1 MKPVSSPILLLCLQV
16 FFFCTL
22 FSQQESAVIPATFDS
37 LIQVSRD
44 YTAATEFE
52 LAFTTSAAAGEI
64 AVDCCGKE
72 SVAYANFCFN
82 EGRIYYF
89 MGRNEEAIPWY
100 LNAKELRADLLGTM
114 HIDYGK
120 SLNNLAVLY
129 EEIGRFSD
137 AEPLYLEVLK
147 LREQVAGRESTSYAN
162 VLHNLTGLYND
173 LGDYEKAEM
182 HGLQALSL
190 REQLLGEN
198 HVAYAN
204 SLVALAN
211 VYYQTN
217 NFSRALQLYL
227 NAKSIH
233 ERQEQLT
240 FYTYVFILDNLG
252 ASYQQLS
259 DWEQAETYYA
269 EAADFRLQVL
279 GENTEDYA
287 LSLNHLAAVFK
298 GTDRY
303 EEAEQALIES
313 LAILKKLGQEND
325 NDYAYSL
332 QDLSSIYLIQEEITK
347 AIPLQ
352 EEALRIIEKQ
362 FQPHHP
368 RYLRGLRDLASMKQ
382 ALGKD
387 SVAAQMLRTLSGLEE
402 KPLASA
408 VRHLSEEELANF
420 TIDFKRNHTRYFA
433 LAETYPGI
441 ADVCYDNILF
451 YKGFLQNK
459 AVQLRQIALADSKVS
474 ENYRELSRLHRRLA
488 AKYTSSAA
496 TASEIQELEA
506 DAYAIEKQI
515 VRESADIDDAL
526 LRVNWQSVRDHL
538 KPGSA
543 ALEFVEYTRESPGLE
558 IEERYGA
565 LLLLPQSNLPIF
577 IPLGNSEVLDSF
589 LNNTN
594 QPTATFIN
602 TLYSLNGPAI
612 YQMLWTPVE
621 EYLGEYPDINK
632 IYYSAA
638 GLIHRL
644 NLEALPTPEGK
655 VLAQKYQLLA
665 LGSTRQLVKSDP
677 EISQE
682 EDTKKTAFLFGGIDY
697 GTTEELTDITS
708 ANSQVTVPPTYQT
721 DQYPAHRG
729 YDSENGY
736 WQSLPWTE
744 VEIMTANDL
753 LVNAGYTSE
762 LKTKNTATEGALKA
776 LGSSGE
782 SPELLHLAT
791 HGFFFP
797 DPEEIAGEDQLAF
810 RASDRS
816 MIRSGL
822 VLADGNYAWAFGQP
836 RESVTEDGILTAY
849 EVSKMDLRETELVIL
864 SACET
869 GLGDIKG
876 TEGVYGLQRAF
887 KIAGA
892 RYLIMTLWQV
902 PDFQA
907 QAFMTTFYLAWLEEG
922 KSIPEA
928 FRAAQTYMR
937 ARYKEAF
944 DWAGFILIE

>member
-1 MKPVSSPILLLCLQV
+1 MKPFTSLFLLLVIQMLFPYV
-16 FFFCTL
+16 L
-22 FSQQESAVIPATFDS
+22 FSQLESGGIPAAFDS

-44 YTAATEFE
+44 YTAATEFAE
-52 LAFTTSAAAGEI
+52 ALTASAAAGEMAI
-64 AVDCCGKE
+64 ACCGE
-72 SVAYANFCFN
+72 QSVTYASFCFN

-100 LNAKELRADLLGTM
+100 LRAKELRSELLGTM
-114 HIDYGK
+114 HVDYGK
-120 SLNNLAVLY
+120 SLNNLAVVY

-137 AEPLYLEVLK
+137 AEPLYLEVLE
-147 LREQVAGRESTSYAN
+147 LREQLAGKESVSYAN

-173 LGDYEKAEM
+173 LGDYEKAEL
-182 HGLQALSL
+182 HGLQALML
-190 REQLLGEN
+190 REQLLGKN
-198 HVAYAN
+198 HVAYAT

-217 NFSRALQLYL
+217 NFSRALQFYL
-227 NAKSIH
+227 EAKIIH
-233 ERQEQLT
+233 ERQEELT

-252 ASYQQLS
+252 ALYHQLS
-259 DWEQAETYYA
+259 DWELAETYYA
-269 EAADFRLQVL
+269 EAADLRLQVL

-298 GTDRY
+298 GTSRY
-303 EEAEQALIES
+303 EEAAQALVRS
-313 LAILKKLGQEND
+313 LAILKQLGQQND

-332 QDLSSIYLIQEEITK
+332 QDLSSVYYLQGEIAK

-352 EEALRIIEKQ
+352 EEALRSIEKQ

-368 RYLRGLRDLASMKQ
+368 RYLRGLRDLANMEQ
-382 ALGKD
+382 AQGRD
-387 SVAAQMLRTLSGLEE
+387 SVAAEILRTLSGLEE
-402 KPLASA
+402 KPLSSA

-420 TIDFKRNHTRYFA
+420 TIDFKKNHNRYFA
-433 LAETYPGI
+433 LAETYPAI

-459 AVQLRQIALADSKVS
+459 ALQLRQIALADPQVS
-474 ENYRELSRLHRRLA
+474 ENYNELRRIHRRLA

-496 TASEIQELEA
+496 KETDIQQLEA
-506 DAYAIEKQI
+506 EAYAIEKDL
-515 VRESADIDDAL
+515 VRGSAAIDDAL
-526 LRVNWQSVRDHL
+526 LRVNWQSVRGHL
-538 KPGSA
+538 TPESA
-543 ALEFVEYTRESPGLE
+543 ALEFVEYQVESPDYE
-558 IEERYGA
+558 WQERYGA
-565 LLLLPQSNLPIF
+565 LLLLPQSELPIF
-577 IPLGNSEVLDSF
+577 IPLGSAQILDS
-589 LNNTN
+589 LLENEN
-594 QPTATFIN
+594 QSTPAFIN
-602 TLYSLNGPAI
+602 SLYTLNGSAI
-612 YQMLWTPVE
+612 YELLWAPVAKHLDGHPE
-621 EYLGEYPDINK
+621 ISK
-632 IYYSAA
+632 VYYSAA

-644 NLEALPTPEGK
+644 NLEALPTPDGK

-665 LGSTRQLVKSDP
+665 LGSTRQLVSINHEVLK
-677 EISQE
+677 
-682 EDTKKTAFLFGGIDY
+682 DTRKHTAFLFGGIDY
-697 GTTEELTDITS
+697 GTAEQLADISAIDQQITDPSI
-708 ANSQVTVPPTYQT
+708 YQP
-721 DQYPAHRG
+721 DQYPAHRA
-729 YDSENGY
+729 YDSEKGY

-753 LVNAGYTSE
+753 LAEAAYTAV
-762 LKTKNTATEGALKA
+762 LKTGKEASEAALKA
-776 LGSSGE
+776 LGHNGD

-797 DPEEIAGEDQLAF
+797 DPDEVAGENQLAF

-836 RESVTEDGILTAY
+836 RQSATEDGILTAY
-849 EVSKMDLRETELVIL
+849 EVSKMDLRETKLVIL

-907 QAFMTTFYLAWLEEG
+907 QAFMTTFYLAWLEED